1 MHSCYTVAMKAIT
14 VRNLPPRIA
23 KEIRERA
30 QRDRSS
36 LNGTV
41 IRMLEERLGEAAPGE
56 KKKKRRD
63 LSFLRGT
70 WTKKEA
76 DEFNRA
82 LAQQR
87 TIDKELWK

>member
-1 MHSCYTVAMKAIT
+1 MKAIT
-14 VRNLPPRIA
+14 VRNLPPHVAR
-23 KEIRERA
+23 ELRERA
-30 QRDRSS
+30 KRDHSS

-41 IRMLEERLGEAAPGE
+41 IRMLEERLGASTPQE
-56 KKKKRRD
+56 KKTKRRD
-63 LSFLRGT
+63 LSFLCGT

-87 TIDKELWK
+87 TIDKDLWK